1 MTQSSSIL
9 SKLNPIQQQA
19 VTTTEGPVLVLAGAG
34 SGKTRVLTHKVA
46 YLISEKKVAPH
57 NILMVTFTNKAA
69 DEMRNRVVNLL
80 GSSEDELPLMGTFH
94 SFCAKLL
101 RIEGEVLGLSKNFVI
116 YDTSDS
122 ERAIKMAMDK
132 LGVSTKNYKVGAVL
146 SYISNAKNE
155 LLAPNEYKNFARGYF
170 AEAVSRIYVEY
181 QKILKTNNALDFDD
195 LLFKSVDLLKK
206 NLQIQERIS
215 KRYKYVLVDEYQDVN
230 HTQYV
235 LTKLLSSY
243 WGNLT
248 VVGDASQAI
257 YGFRGAD
264 FRNILNFQNDFPQA
278 QVFNLEENYRSSQN
292 ILDAAYAVIAKNT
305 SHPILKLWTKN
316 SEGQKLILAETSNE
330 VAEANF
336 IVKVIKESLYPFSD
350 FAILYRTNAQ
360 SRALEEAFLHE
371 RVSYRLV
378 GGLRFYERKEIKDIL
393 AHLRVIANPKD
404 TVALNRIEKL
414 GKTRLK
420 KFLAATL
427 DIDSTSKPIDLIESV
442 LDKTDYL
449 LLIDDGSD
457 QGATRVENVKELK
470 SVASGFEN
478 LDLFLENVA
487 LMESGYTP
495 SGRLKSDEG
504 PKVTLMTV
512 HAAKGLEF
520 PVVFL
525 VGMEEGLFP
534 HSRSLMEP
542 DQLEEERRLAYVAI
556 TRAKEKLYMTYTR
569 ERLYFG
575 ARTSSVISR
584 FVIDIPQNLLLP
596 LGGLNLPERPEY
608 LDNY

>member
-1 MTQSSSIL
+1 
-9 SKLNPIQQQA
+9 
-19 VTTTEGPVLVLAGAG
+19 LVLAGAG

-46 YLISEKKVAPH
+46 YLISDKKVAPH

-80 GSSEDELPLMGTFH
+80 GSSEEELPLMGTFH

-101 RIEGEVLGLSKNFVI
+101 RIEGDVLGLSKNFVI

-122 ERAIKMAMDK
+122 ERAIKMAMEK
-132 LGVSTKNYKVGAVL
+132 LSISPKNYKVGAVL

-155 LLAPNEYKNFARGYF
+155 LLSPEEYKNYARGYF
-170 AEAVSRIYVEY
+170 AEAVAKIYVEY
-181 QKILKTNNALDFDD
+181 QKILKENNALDFDD
-195 LLFKSVDLLKK
+195 LLFKSVELLK
-206 NLQIQERIS
+206 QDPAAQERIS

-230 HTQYV
+230 RTQYV
-235 LTKLLSSY
+235 LTKLLSAY

-264 FRNILNFQNDFPQA
+264 FRNILNFQKDFPKVQA
-278 QVFNLEENYRSSQN
+278 FNLEENYRSSQN

-336 IVKVIKESLYPFSD
+336 IVKVIKESQYPFSD

-360 SRALEEAFLHE
+360 SRALEEAFLHD
-371 RVSYRLV
+371 RVPYRLV

-404 TVALNRIEKL
+404 SVAINRIEKL

-420 KFLAATL
+420 KFLLAVP
-427 DIDSTSKPIDLIESV
+427 DIDPLSKPIDLIETV

-449 LLIDDGSD
+449 LLIDDGTD
-457 QGATRVENVKELK
+457 QGSARVENVKELK
-470 SVASGFEN
+470 SVASGFEAI
-478 LDLFLENVA
+478 DAFLENVA
-487 LMESGYTP
+487 LMETGYTP

-504 PKVTLMTV
+504 PKVTLMTI

-520 PVVFL
+520 PIVFL

-556 TRAKEKLYMTYTR
+556 TRAKEKLYITYTR

-575 ARTSSVISR
+575 TRSSSVISR
-584 FVIDIPQNLLLP
+584 FVIDIPEHLLLP
-596 LGGLNLPERPEY
+596 LGGLNIPERPEY